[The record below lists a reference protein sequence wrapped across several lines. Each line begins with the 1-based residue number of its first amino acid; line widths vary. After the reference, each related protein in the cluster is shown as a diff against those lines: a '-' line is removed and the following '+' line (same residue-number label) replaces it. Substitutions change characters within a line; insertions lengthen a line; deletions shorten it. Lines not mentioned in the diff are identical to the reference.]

1 MTASSAD
8 TPVGTHGLLHSECS
22 SVTFFRL
29 LPSAQS
35 KMPCFSRICPR
46 EAQSEHRAA
55 SVHCEKCARHRFVH
69 TPNRFS
75 PDKSRSVHT
84 SIEGDAAHLLHIAL
98 SRGCPSPSSME
109 AQWVVILSG
118 ARLAVEDWPVLVEND
133 TELRSGCTSRMRER
147 VPSVHESR
155 RSNCD
160 LGTRERVSGMQESRR
175 SIKQC
180 QACKKAGGAGGF
192 RHHGK
197 GFRHAGSKWS
207 GCDSGMTER
216 VSGMQE
222 AGGAVIQ
229 A

>member
-35 KMPCFSRICPR
+35 KKPCFFRICPR

-155 RSNCD
+155 RSNCA
-160 LGTRERVSGMQESRR
+160 LGTRERVSG
-175 SIKQC
+175 I
-180 QACKKAGGAGGF
+180 CKKAGGALSSV
-192 RHHGK
+192 
-197 GFRHAGSKWS
+197 RHARKQVEQVAS
-207 GCDSGMTER
+207 GITERVSGMCDSGMTER